1 MPQEKALSFI
11 KTYLIAKISQK
22 CQKFIMKNNSCPPGM
37 ARNPVIAAEVGHRRR
52 KPAAL
57 PTNSG

>member
-22 CQKFIMKNNSCPPGM
+22 CQKFIMKNNSCPLVWP
-37 ARNPVIAAEVGHRRR
+37 ATLSLLR
-52 KPAAL
+52 KWGIGGVNL
-57 PTNSG
+57 PP